1 MAAERGE
8 GLRDEGLR
16 RRDCFHD
23 EFLKTKTGRYM
34 KKLLLAGVYLVIALQ
49 ATPQISFSPV
59 VKKFIDYDS
68 PVIAFTHC
76 RLADVK
82 HLKML
87 GDQTVIIRNGVI
99 AAVGE
104 SKTVAVPAGSTVIDL
119 TGKSLLPGF
128 VLLHEHM
135 YYAAYSA
142 DFTYLHVKQLPY
154 TFPKLYL
161 ACGATMIRT
170 AGSVEPYSD
179 LNLKRDIDLGKIL
192 GPEMDVTAP
201 YMEGKGSIFP
211 GMHELSGPAEA
222 KAFVDFWASQ
232 GCTSFK
238 GYMFIDQP
246 TLKAAIDEAHAKGL
260 KVTGHLCAVTYRE
273 AVGMGIDQLEHG
285 FTASTDFVPG
295 KKENGCPLFAAP
307 IASADSPK
315 VKDLI
320 RYLVAQK
327 TILTSTL
334 AVIYNM
340 TTLDTTIRPEVLEEM
355 SPDTREMFLDVY
367 NKMRSAGGN
376 KAMGEEMKM
385 EKMFA
390 DAGGLLTV
398 GTDPTGNG
406 STLAGYGSQ
415 QSIELLTNAGF
426 SPIEAIRIATY
437 NGAKALGMDATIGSI
452 EVGKRA
458 DLVVIDGDI
467 SKDIRDIRKIE
478 WVFKGGV
485 GYDAQKIF
493 ASVKGQVGKY

>member
-1 MAAERGE
+1 
-8 GLRDEGLR
+8 
-16 RRDCFHD
+16 
-23 EFLKTKTGRYM
+23 M
-34 KKLLLAGVYLVIALQ
+34 KKILLFGPCLLLVLQ
-49 ATPQISFSPV
+49 ALTQTTFSSV

-68 PVIAFTHC
+68 AIITFTHC

-82 HLKML
+82 NLQVVE
-87 GDQTVIIRNGVI
+87 DQTVIVRNGIITAI
-99 AAVGE
+99 AD
-104 SKTVAVPAGSTVIDL
+104 SKKLSAPPGSVVIDM

-128 VLLHEHM
+128 VLMHEHM
-135 YYAAYSA
+135 FYAAYSA

-170 AGSVEPYSD
+170 TGSVEPYSD
-179 LNLKRDIDLGKIL
+179 LNLKRDIDQGKIL

-201 YMEGKGSIFP
+201 YLEGKGSIFP

-238 GYMFIDQP
+238 GYMFINKP

-273 AVGMGIDQLEHG
+273 AAEMGIDQLEHG
-285 FTASTDFVPG
+285 FSVSTDFVPN
-295 KKENGCPLFAAP
+295 KKENACPLFAAP

-320 RYLVAQK
+320 RFLVDKK
-327 TILTSTL
+327 TIVTSTL
-334 AVIYNM
+334 AVLYNM
-340 TTLDTTIRPEVLEEM
+340 TTLDTTIRPEVLEAM
-355 SPDTREMFLDVY
+355 SPDTRNMFLNVY
-367 NKMRSAGGN
+367 NKMRNPGGN
-376 KAMGEEMKM
+376 KAMLVEMKM
-385 EKMFA
+385 EKMFS

-398 GTDPTGNG
+398 GTDPTGSG
-406 STLAGYGSQ
+406 ATLAGYGSQ
-415 QSIELLTNAGF
+415 QSIELLTQAGF
-426 SPIEAIRIATY
+426 SPIEAIRIATF
-437 NGAKALGMDATIGSI
+437 NGAKALGLEDKIGSI
-452 EVGKRA
+452 EVGKAA

-467 SKDIRDIRKIE
+467 TQDIRNIRKII

-485 GYDAQKIF
+485 GFDSQKIF
-493 ASVKGQVGKY
+493 SSVKGEVGKY

>member
-1 MAAERGE
+1 
-8 GLRDEGLR
+8 
-16 RRDCFHD
+16 
-23 EFLKTKTGRYM
+23 M
-34 KKLLLAGVYLVIALQ
+34 KKLLLAGYCLLTVLHALSQ
-49 ATPQISFSPV
+49 TTFSPV

-68 PVIAFTHC
+68 AVITFIHC
-76 RLADVK
+76 KLADVI
-82 HLKML
+82 HLKVQD
-87 GDQTVIIRNGVI
+87 DQTVIVRNGI
-99 AAVGE
+99 ITAVGD
-104 SKTVAVPAGSTVIDL
+104 SKTLPPPPGSAIIDL
-119 TGKSLLPGF
+119 TGKTLLPGL

-135 YYAAYSA
+135 YYADYSA

-161 ACGATMIRT
+161 ACGATTVRT

-179 LNLKRDIDLGKIL
+179 LNLKRDIDQGKIL

-201 YMEGKGSIFP
+201 YLEGKGSIFP
-211 GMHELSGPAEA
+211 GMHELSGPTEA

-238 GYMFIDQP
+238 GYMFVDKP

-273 AVGMGIDQLEHG
+273 AAEMGIDQLEHG
-285 FTASTDFVPG
+285 FTASTDFVPN
-295 KKENGCPLFAAP
+295 KTENSCPLFAAP

-320 RYLVAQK
+320 HFLIGKKV
-327 TILTSTL
+327 TLTSTL

-340 TTLDTTIRPEVLEEM
+340 TTLDTAIRPEVLAAM
-355 SPDTREMFLDVY
+355 APDTRDMFLNVY
-367 NKMRSAGGN
+367 LKMRNSGGN
-376 KAMGEEMKM
+376 KAMLEELKM
-385 EKMFA
+385 DKMFS

-415 QSIELLTNAGF
+415 QSIELLTQAGF
-426 SPIEAIRIATY
+426 TPIEAIRIATY
-437 NGAKALGMDATIGSI
+437 NGAKALGLQSKIGSI
-452 EVGKRA
+452 EVGKAA

-467 SKDIRDIRKIE
+467 SQNIQNIRKIT
-478 WVFKGGV
+478 WVFKKGV
-485 GYDAQKIF
+485 GFNSQKIF
-493 ASVKGQVGKY
+493 NSVKGEVGKY

>member
-1 MAAERGE
+1 
-8 GLRDEGLR
+8 
-16 RRDCFHD
+16 
-23 EFLKTKTGRYM
+23 M
-34 KKLLLAGVYLVIALQ
+34 KKLLFAGFYLLISLQ
-49 ATPQISFSPV
+49 AISQTTFSPV

-68 PVIAFTHC
+68 AIITFTHC

-82 HLKML
+82 NLKVME
-87 GDQTVIIRNGVI
+87 DQTVIIRNGI
-99 AAVGE
+99 ITAVGD
-104 SKTVAVPAGSTVIDL
+104 SKKISAPAGSTIIDL

-128 VLLHEHM
+128 VLVHEHM

-161 ACGATMIRT
+161 ACGATTIRT

-179 LNLKRDIDLGKIL
+179 LNLKRDIDQGKIL

-201 YMEGKGSIFP
+201 YLEGKGSIFP

-222 KAFVDFWASQ
+222 KSFVDFWASQ

-238 GYMFIDQP
+238 GYMFIDKP

-273 AVGMGIDQLEHG
+273 AAEMGIDQLEHG
-285 FTASTDFVPG
+285 FSVSTDFVPG
-295 KKENGCPLFAAP
+295 KKENACPLFAAP

-320 RYLVAQK
+320 RFLIDKK
-327 TILTSTL
+327 TIVTSTL

-340 TTLDTTIRPEVLEEM
+340 TTLDTTIRPEVLEAM
-355 SPDTREMFLDVY
+355 SPDTRDMFLNHY
-367 NKMRSAGGN
+367 NKMRSPFSN
-376 KAMGEEMKM
+376 KAMGEEFKM
-385 EKMFA
+385 EKRFS
-390 DAGGLLTV
+390 DAGGLLAV
-398 GTDPTGNG
+398 GTDPTGSG
-406 STLAGYGSQ
+406 ATLAGYGSQ

-426 SPIEAIRIATY
+426 SPIEAIRIATL
-437 NGAKALGMDATIGSI
+437 NGAKALGLDDKIGSI
-452 EVGKRA
+452 EVGKTA

-467 SKDIRDIRKIE
+467 FQNIQNIRKIE
-478 WVFKGGV
+478 WVFKHGV
-485 GYDAQKIF
+485 GFNSQKIF
-493 ASVKGQVGKY
+493 SSVKGEVGKY